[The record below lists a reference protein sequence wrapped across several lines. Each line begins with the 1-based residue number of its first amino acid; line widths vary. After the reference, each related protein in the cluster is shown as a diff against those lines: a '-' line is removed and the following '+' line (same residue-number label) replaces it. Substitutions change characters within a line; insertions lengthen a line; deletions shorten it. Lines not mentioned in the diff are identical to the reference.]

1 VTSRIPARLA
11 ARLDVKNGRVIKG
24 IQLEG
29 LRVVGDPA
37 EMAKRYYLDGADE
50 LVFIDP
56 VATLYGRNSL
66 FSIVAETARDVFV
79 PLVVGGG
86 IRSVD
91 DIREALRH
99 GADKVAINTAAVQ
112 RPEFISEAANAFG
125 SQCVVLSVE
134 AKRRPD
140 GGWRAMTDNGREPS
154 AFDVVEWVAR
164 AELLGAGEIL
174 LTSVDREGT
183 ESGFDLALVEAVHR
197 AVRIPVVASG
207 GAGSPEHVVD
217 LFRRGICDAVA
228 CAAILHYAK
237 HGIAEIKTALK
248 SNGLEIR
255 E

>member
-1 VTSRIPARLA
+1 MTAKIPARLA

-37 EMAKRYYLDGADE
+37 EMARRYYAGGVDE

-66 FSIVAETARDVFV
+66 FAIVAETARDVFV

-86 IRSVD
+86 IRTVE

-112 RPEFISEAANAFG
+112 RPEFLTEAANAFG

-134 AKRRPD
+134 AKRGPNGD
-140 GGWRAMTDNGREPS
+140 WRVMTDNGREPS
-154 AFDVVEWVAR
+154 GFDVVKWVVR
-164 AELLGAGEIL
+164 AESLGAGEVL
-174 LTSVDREGT
+174 LTSVDQEGT
-183 ESGFDLALVEAVHR
+183 ENGFDVELIEAVHR

-207 GAGSPEHVVD
+207 GAGSPAHVVD
-217 LFRRGICDAVA
+217 VFKRGICDAVA

-237 HGIAEIKTALK
+237 HDIGEIKAALK
-248 SNGLEIR
+248 SGGMEIR